1 MSRDHRRLRVFQN
14 AHRLVIAIY
23 AITVRLPK
31 DEWYGLRLQIRRA
44 AVSVPANL
52 VEGNARKTTRDY
64 CSFINIALGSAREL
78 AYLLQPAS
86 DLQLLSLGA
95 EAIVGQA
102 DAVVAKLHRLHQVM
116 DQRARST
123 QDPRPTTHDPRPK
136 TL

>member
-23 AITVRLPK
+23 AITVRFPK

-64 CSFINIALGSAREL
+64 CSFLNIALGSAREL
-78 AYLLQPAS
+78 AYLLRLAS
-86 DLQLLSLGA
+86 DLQLLPRDAAAL
-95 EAIVGQA
+95 VTQA
-102 DAVVAKLHRLHQVM
+102 DSVVAPLHRLHQVM
-116 DQRARST
+116 DQR
-123 QDPRPTTHDPRPK
+123 PVRPK
-136 TL
+136 T

>member
-1 MSRDHRRLRVFQN
+1 MSRDHRRLRVFQD

-23 AITVRLPK
+23 AITVRFPK

-78 AYLLQPAS
+78 AYLLQLAS
-86 DLQLLSLGA
+86 ELQLLSQDAGEL
-95 EAIVGQA
+95 VGQA
-102 DAVVAKLHRLHQVM
+102 NSVVAQLHSLQQAMEQQV
-116 DQRARST
+116 RSTQNPKT
-123 QDPRPTTHDPRPK
+123 QDPRPK
-136 TL
+136 T